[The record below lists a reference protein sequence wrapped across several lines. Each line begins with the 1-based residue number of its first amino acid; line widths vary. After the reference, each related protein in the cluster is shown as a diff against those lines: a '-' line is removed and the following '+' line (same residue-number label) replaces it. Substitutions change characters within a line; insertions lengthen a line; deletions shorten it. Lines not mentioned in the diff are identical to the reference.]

1 MDKFVGNLVQRD
13 SDSGRRMLA
22 TYKDRLSFLRR
33 MDNPE
38 PIVSS
43 DAENVAADPAEVDQS
58 KEHSYPPGKTVRD
71 NERQLEK
78 QKRD

>member
-1 MDKFVGNLVQRD
+1 MDKFVGNLVQRN
-13 SDSGRRMLA
+13 SDSGRKMLA

-33 MDNPE
+33 IDNLE

-43 DAENVAADPAEVDQS
+43 DVENVAADPAGGDQS
-58 KEHSYPPGKTVRD
+58 EDHSCSREKTIPG
-71 NERQLEK
+71 NGRQLEK